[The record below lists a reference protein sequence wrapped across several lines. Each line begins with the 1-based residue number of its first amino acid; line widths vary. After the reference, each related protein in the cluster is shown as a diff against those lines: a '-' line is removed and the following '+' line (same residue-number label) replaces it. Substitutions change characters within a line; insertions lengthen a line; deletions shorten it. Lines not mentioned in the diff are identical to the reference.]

1 MIEVAYL
8 ASEAFVLE
16 GIVSSKYRGKRR
28 VVAKQAGFRGHHELF
43 GTTVV
48 N

>member
-8 ASEAFVLE
+8 TSEAFVLA
-16 GIVSSKYRGKRR
+16 GIVSSEYRGKRQ
-28 VVAKQAGFRGHHELF
+28 VVAKQASFRRHHELF
-43 GTTVV
+43 GTTVF